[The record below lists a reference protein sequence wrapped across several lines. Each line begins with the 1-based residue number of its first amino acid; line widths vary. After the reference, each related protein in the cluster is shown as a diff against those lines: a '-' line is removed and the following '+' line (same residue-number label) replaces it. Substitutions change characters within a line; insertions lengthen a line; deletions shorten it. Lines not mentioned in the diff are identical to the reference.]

1 MHRLSWASRGGK
13 DVLARID
20 RREKM
25 EVLRA
30 EVVRLDKSCRK
41 ERQIARKNEL
51 FARMREKNAELERL
65 ERE

>member
-1 MHRLSWASRGGK
+1 MAC
-13 DVLARID
+13 ID

-30 EVVRLDKSCRK
+30 EVARLDKSCRK

-51 FARMREKNAELERL
+51 FSRMREKNAELERL

>member
-13 DVLARID
+13 DVLACID

-30 EVVRLDKSCRK
+30 EVARLDKSCRK

>member
-1 MHRLSWASRGGK
+1 
-13 DVLARID
+13 
-20 RREKM
+20 M

-30 EVVRLDKSCRK
+30 EVARLDKSCRK

-51 FARMREKNAELERL
+51 FARMREKKAELERL